1 VTFVDHGLP
10 ALAVLLLWFGSTALV
25 LWLANRPR
33 ATYAASLRLGALAG
47 VGGLAVIAAAA
58 ADPGRLAAYASF
70 AGGLMIWG
78 WHELAF
84 LTGAV
89 AGPRREPPA
98 EGVRGWR
105 RFTQASATVIH
116 HEVALALTVVLL
128 LALTARAPNA
138 AGAEAFALL
147 FALRLSAKLNIHV
160 GVPNLSDD
168 LLPPHLGYLRG
179 YMRRRAFG
187 LPLFVTLVGVGGL
200 VVWLGAR
207 AIAPGSDGG
216 AATAA
221 SLLFALGLL
230 GAIEHLF
237 LALPVR
243 DSALW
248 RWAMPQQPR

>member
-1 VTFVDHGLP
+1 MVTFLDHGLP
-10 ALAVLLLWFGSTALV
+10 AIAVLVLWFGSTALV

-33 ATYAASLRLGALAG
+33 ATYGQSLRLGAVAG
-47 VGGLAVIAAAA
+47 VAGLGAIAATAG
-58 ADPGRLAAYASF
+58 DDGRLAAYVSF
-70 AGGLMIWG
+70 MGGLLIWG

-98 EGVRGWR
+98 EGLSGWR
-105 RFTQASATVIH
+105 RFAQASATVIH
-116 HEVALALTVVLL
+116 HEVALALTAVLL
-128 LALTARAPNA
+128 LALTARGPNA

-147 FALRLSAKLNIHV
+147 FALRLSAKLNLHV
-160 GVPNLSDD
+160 GVPNFSHE
-168 LLPPHLGYLRG
+168 LLPAHLGYLRG

-187 LPLFVTLVGVGGL
+187 LPLAATLVGVGGL
-200 VVWLGAR
+200 VTWLGVR
-207 AIAPGSDGG
+207 AVEPAPAG

-230 GAIEHLF
+230 GAIEHLL

-248 RWAMPQQPR
+248 RWAMPADPR

>member
-1 VTFVDHGLP
+1 MDHGLP
-10 ALAVLLLWFGSTALV
+10 ALAVLMLWFGSTALV

-33 ATYAASLRLGALAG
+33 ATYAVSLRLGALAG
-47 VGGLAVIAAAA
+47 VGGLAAIALTAG
-58 ADPGRLAAYASF
+58 DDGRLAAYGSF
-70 AGGLMIWG
+70 LGGLMIWG

-98 EGVRGWR
+98 EDVRGWR
-105 RFTQASATVIH
+105 RFAQATATVIH
-116 HEVALALTVVLL
+116 HEVALALTAVLL
-128 LALTARAPNA
+128 LALTARSPNA
-138 AGAEAFALL
+138 TGAEAFALL
-147 FALRLSAKLNIHV
+147 FALRLSAKLNIHH
-160 GVPNLSDD
+160 GVPNLSDE

-187 LPLFVTLVGVGGL
+187 MPLAVTLIGVCVL
-200 VVWLGAR
+200 VTWLGVR
-207 AIAPGSDGG
+207 ALDPAVAGG
-216 AATAA
+216 AATTA

-237 LALPVR
+237 LALPFR

-248 RWAMPQQPR
+248 RWAMPSQPR